1 MAPTFLG
8 LSVYLWI
15 ALISLL
21 FLIVLAFTGSYGL
34 DVGHDVDVGGGVD
47 HDFGQF
53 TGSGIS
59 PLSPPL
65 VAAFGTTFGAVGAL
79 LDLQGFSAF
88 VTALGAAAGA
98 AFVSFGLF
106 YFVQRFLVASQTS
119 SDVQPESLVGKDAHV
134 IIPIRPGI
142 QGQILIL
149 TPERGRSLFP
159 AISQEEIPRDAV
171 VEILG
176 FAGGVANVRKKLG

>member
-1 MAPTFLG
+1 MAPTLLG
-8 LSVYLWI
+8 LSIYLWI

-21 FLIVLAFTGSYGL
+21 FLVVLALTGSYGL

-53 TGSGIS
+53 SGSGIS

-79 LDLQGFSAF
+79 LDLQGFSEIATAF
-88 VTALGAAAGA
+88 LAAVSAAALA
-98 AFVSFGLF
+98 FGLF
-106 YFVQRFLVASQTS
+106 YFVQRYLVRSQAS
-119 SDVQPESLVGKDAHV
+119 SDVQPEALVGQDAHV
-134 IIPIRPGI
+134 MIPIRPGT

-149 TPERGRSLFP
+149 TPERGRTLFP
-159 AISQEEIPRDAV
+159 AVSQEDIPRDAV
-171 VEILG
+171 VQILG